1 MNQCVKEKGYDYGAA
16 IIHWAAGGVMLIS
29 LSLILLVVGNMIYT
43 SVTDKVVL
51 RDQVRIGE
59 KKGEDEVIGKE
70 RRTDHSRKGVAL

>member
-1 MNQCVKEKGYDYGAA
+1 MYLKEKGYDYGAA

-51 RDQVRIGE
+51 RDQVRKE
-59 KKGEDEVIGKE
+59 KKIEEDEVIGDDRE
-70 RRTDHSRKGVAL
+70 E